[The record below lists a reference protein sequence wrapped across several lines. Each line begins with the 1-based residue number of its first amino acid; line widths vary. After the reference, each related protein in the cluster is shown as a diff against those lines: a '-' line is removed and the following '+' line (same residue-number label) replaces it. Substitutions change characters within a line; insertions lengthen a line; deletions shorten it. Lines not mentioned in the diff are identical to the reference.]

1 MKNLYII
8 YGCNKY
14 WDRLRCSRET
24 WMKHIGPDEDYII
37 LGETRIPELKMTGF
51 NSDDGSYL
59 NIGMRTLMFLD
70 EYSDFL
76 RQWDWITFVDDDAYI
91 FRKRLRK
98 EFNKVDDKNK
108 SIIMGKTPGERQ
120 MIVGGS
126 PVSFTLMHGG
136 ATISL
141 NRRAVQ
147 TMLLYLDKNRESLYN
162 RDRNDSAFYSF
173 GDVCVSCLCRKS
185 RATIINSPY
194 KFSFLNFKKE
204 RLKNKD
210 FYRIITSHYLTNED
224 KKKLYEL
231 DFDGRN

>member
-14 WDRLRCSRET
+14 WDRLKSSKDT
-24 WMKHIGPDEDYII
+24 WMKHIGPDEDYVI
-37 LGETRIPELKMTGF
+37 LGETHIPELKMAGF
-51 NSDDGSYL
+51 TSDDGSYL
-59 NIGMRTLMFLD
+59 NLGMRTLMFID

-98 EFNKVDDKNK
+98 EFCKVDDDLH
-108 SIIMGKTPGERQ
+108 SIMMGKSPGERVIT
-120 MIVGGS
+120 MGGK
-126 PVSFTLMHGG
+126 PTRFTLMHGG

-141 NRRAVQ
+141 NKIAVNR
-147 TMLLYLDKNRESLYN
+147 MLNYLESNRECLY
-162 RDRNDSAFYSF
+162 DRAHNDPSFYSF
-173 GDVCVSCLCRKS
+173 GDVCVSYLCRKS
-185 RATIINSPY
+185 RSKIINSPF
-194 KFSFLNFKKE
+194 KFSFLNYKKE
-204 RLKNKD
+204 RLKHKD